1 MTASDAKS
9 SISPRK
15 KIVTI
20 NVLRATTNHGRNFS
34 STAEKEEN
42 KEPTV
47 SRESSPSFIGPKK
60 PPKPILHSP
69 EKRKEALS

>member
-9 SISPRK
+9 SISTRK

-34 STAEKEEN
+34 STAGKEEN
-42 KEPTV
+42 KEP
-47 SRESSPSFIGPKK
+47 SIDSSPSFIGPKK

-69 EKRKEALS
+69 DKRKEALS